1 MKNTYSFQEYDLINY
16 LNKKRY
22 NNTVFIILIIGI
34 IYLIFG
40 FNFYIYDK
48 EILIKNNNRYSLI
61 IDSRKIDSLYKNK
74 YIYINNKKYK
84 YKIIEIDNNYQNI
97 DGIIYQTIYLDIDY
111 KGLSSINEVYFLKY
125 KKSLFKMIIDSK
137 TGG

>member
-40 FNFYIYDK
+40 FNFHVYDK
-48 EILIKNNNRYSLI
+48 EILIKDNNKYSLI
-61 IDSRKIDSLYKNK
+61 IDSRKIDNLYRNK
-74 YIYINNKKYK
+74 YVYINNKKYK
-84 YKIIEIDNNYQNI
+84 YKIIDIDNNYQNI
-97 DGIIYQTIYLDIDY
+97 DGIIYQTIYLDIKY
-111 KGLSSINEVYFLKY
+111 KGISSINEVYFLKY

>member
-48 EILIKNNNRYSLI
+48 EILIKNNLEIWKENTPISM
-61 IDSRKIDSLYKNK
+61 LY
-74 YIYINNKKYK
+74 
-84 YKIIEIDNNYQNI
+84 
-97 DGIIYQTIYLDIDY
+97 
-111 KGLSSINEVYFLKY
+111 
-125 KKSLFKMIIDSK
+125 
-137 TGG
+137 